1 MLIIVC
7 ALSPY
12 TAHQGRSM
20 HMGLSLK
27 LRNRK
32 CVMVMVMLFWMPNCM
47 SSITTRAY
55 VLQSFKTAIY
65 LIMQLKVQINV
76 NISMFFDLH
85 K

>member
-1 MLIIVC
+1 
-7 ALSPY
+7 
-12 TAHQGRSM
+12 
-20 HMGLSLK
+20 
-27 LRNRK
+27 
-32 CVMVMVMLFWMPNCM
+32 MVMVMLFWMPNCM